1 VGVVTHQQDRLAR
14 LMLGYTESDIRR
26 FISNLTGIEG
36 TSEEVAGINEVLD
49 FLDGLLVEGH
59 Y

>member
-1 VGVVTHQQDRLAR
+1 
-14 LMLGYTESDIRR
+14 MLGYTESDIRR